1 MSDQQIIN
9 LFYQGCSIET
19 LAGLVWK
26 EHKALYDKGK
36 QDAKTTRKEAHR
48 VVETVIYDYMQQR
61 RKEG

>member
-26 EHKALYDKGK
+26 ERNALYGKGK
-36 QDAKTTRKEAHR
+36 QDAINVRL
-48 VVETVIYDYMQQR
+48 
-61 RKEG
+61 

>member
-26 EHKALYDKGK
+26 ERNALYDKGK

-48 VVETVIYDYMQQR
+48 VVETVIYDYIQQR